1 MEVWILCTRPSFR
14 DARPNVMKTN
24 NEWIIEIPFL
34 LRNGLISLWVKRFFN
49 LSPKAVIAKSVTARV

>member
-34 LRNGLISLWVKRFFN
+34 LRNGLISL
-49 LSPKAVIAKSVTARV
+49 